1 MPKPL
6 IMLII
11 SILIAK
17 LCDIGIE
24 GMIGEWIGTFLVDRK
39 QHVKIRDTLSEEEE
53 IKSGVSQGSVLGPFL
68 SLVFIQDLGGDSE
81 ADTLLYV
88 DDNDL
93 EANFWMGGSG

>member
-24 GMIGEWIGTFLVDRK
+24 GRIGEWIGTFLVDRK
-39 QHVKIRDTLSEEEE
+39 QHVKIRDTRPGEEE
-53 IKSGVSQGSVLGPFL
+53 IKSGVTQGSVLGPIL
-68 SLVFIQDLGGDSE
+68 SLVFTQDLGCDSE
-81 ADTLLYV
+81 ADILL
-88 DDNDL
+88 
-93 EANFWMGGSG
+93 

>member
-11 SILIAK
+11 SILIAN

-53 IKSGVSQGSVLGPFL
+53 IKSGVPQGSVLGPIL
-68 SLVFIQDLGGDSE
+68 SLVFTQDLGCDSE
-81 ADTLLYV
+81 ADTLL
-88 DDNDL
+88 
-93 EANFWMGGSG
+93 